1 MASIVWATAA
11 SRVHEANV
19 LRLLV
24 EHRGRTA
31 QVVEVRLFKDGSSDS
46 PSITQLW
53 IPAGDLAKTAT
64 EISKFIADS
73 GATDVRIF
81 VSDEA

>member
-1 MASIVWATAA
+1 M
-11 SRVHEANV
+11 REANI

-24 EHRGRTA
+24 EHRVRTA
-31 QVVEVRLFKDGSSDS
+31 QVVEVRLFKGRSSDS
-46 PSITQLW
+46 PSLTQRW